1 MTIMDAAT
9 SLAKT
14 LGPAAYHSVY
24 INTGVDEDTKSFT
37 HAIHVAVRPQ
47 YVNKIKVPTEFQGH
61 AVKQVPWP
69 KEG

>member
-9 SLAKT
+9 SLAKQ

-24 INTGVDEDTKSFT
+24 INTSVEDGKFAPS
-37 HAIHVAVRPQ
+37 IHVAIRPQ
-47 YVNKIKVPTEFQGH
+47 YVSKIKVPEEHQGYP
-61 AVKQVPWP
+61 VKRVPWP

>member
-24 INTGVDEDTKSFT
+24 INTGVEAGVFKPV
-37 HAIHVAVRPQ
+37 IHVAVRPQ
-47 YVNKIKVPTEFQGH
+47 YVNKINVPNEFQGYP
-61 AVKQVPWP
+61 VKRVPWP